1 MSRSKSQVRAAAL
14 PYPSPMSQSSRWRP
28 DAKGSQPA
36 SAIQREASR
45 APKPPAG
52 LVTEDHPSKRRR
64 GGWGLA
70 GVFAVVACLVWLA
83 WPTAVFAQ
91 TTAMSI
97 DPITGPDGT
106 VDALE
111 KWNGFTITGGT
122 GTDSGA
128 FVTVTVNGTQVGTA
142 TSAIQSGE
150 TNATWS
156 VDVPPN
162 WSYITTQDDQPVVA
176 SSDHL
181 NQANIV
187 VSHERKFNADLKLP
201 LVVND
206 VTGDNIINNGTYNI
220 MGNTGPI
227 GSVTLDFVI
236 DGVGSQFSSELDGT
250 WTKGEGS
257 NNYSH
262 EDSVSL
268 KVTATKT
275 GYTESDEVE
284 LTLTVDL
291 VNPTVS
297 YTAPSSLQV
306 GVVIDPLSPTTSE
319 TIDMHVASSLPTGL
333 TINQDTGVISGAP
346 MVVDSNTI
354 TATVTVYDRGGNDG
368 EVDIEFPEVVAG
380 TLTLNVEAVA
390 GDNTINRSEHT
401 NSFAVTGNTGTD
413 SGVTVTVTIGDT
425 ALTSVTSAIA
435 VGATEATWSVSPA
448 ASAGYISEPSV
459 ELSVTATKTEYT
471 SATVTRTLT
480 VDLTAPTV
488 SYTAPSILNVGE
500 AIMAM
505 VPTKSEDIFSYAISG
520 DSLPRGLSLNGT
532 TGVISGAPTTGTPDM
547 QTVGV
552 LATDGAGNVN
562 RPQITFPAVDGPE
575 RGVTVVWPETG
586 LPVPEG
592 GSAGY
597 TLVLDTQ
604 PTHDVT
610 ITVNSPVG
618 DEDLTAA
625 PTSLTFT
632 PGNWHEK
639 RTVTVSAAEDDDGMV
654 GIRNFSHLVASD
666 DSIYDD
672 IPAPG
677 VRAVEADNDEIGVT
691 VWPRVLRMPDGGSRE
706 YTVVL
711 NTQPTDDVTITVT
724 RDMRGDTDLTAS
736 PVTLIFT
743 KETWDTPQTVTV
755 SAAEDD
761 DQVNGVAVFS
771 HSVASNDENYQS
783 DDEITIASV
792 TAIEDETRPRVE
804 ITTEAS
810 APVGGAFEVTIR
822 FSEPVEGFELEDIEA
837 SNGTASNFNRVSSR
851 TYTVTITPEETGEV
865 RVEVRSNVARDR
877 AGNGNWAAAPL
888 VIEADLERP
897 EVTIEGPTQPVGL
910 AVFEVTITFSEA
922 VTGFESSEVTV
933 TNGSVSDFS
942 DYTAEITPS
951 VSGAVTVEVAAE

>member
-1 MSRSKSQVRAAAL
+1 M
-14 PYPSPMSQSSRWRP
+14 
-28 DAKGSQPA
+28 
-36 SAIQREASR
+36 
-45 APKPPAG
+45 
-52 LVTEDHPSKRRR
+52 
-64 GGWGLA
+64 
-70 GVFAVVACLVWLA
+70 
-83 WPTAVFAQ
+83 
-91 TTAMSI
+91 
-97 DPITGPDGT
+97 
-106 VDALE
+106 
-111 KWNGFTITGGT
+111 
-122 GTDSGA
+122 
-128 FVTVTVNGTQVGTA
+128 
-142 TSAIQSGE
+142 
-150 TNATWS
+150 
-156 VDVPPN
+156 
-162 WSYITTQDDQPVVA
+162 
-176 SSDHL
+176 
-181 NQANIV
+181 
-187 VSHERKFNADLKLP
+187 DLKLP

-306 GVVIDPLSPTTSE
+306 GVEIEALSPTMSE
-319 TIDMHVASSLPTGL
+319 PIDLYQASGLPPGL
-333 TINQDTGVISGAP
+333 MMNDTGMISGTP
-346 MVVDSNTI
+346 TTVNSSKQTSTV
-354 TATVTVYDRGGNDG
+354 TATDRGGNTDT
-368 EVDIEFPEVVAG
+368 EDIEFPEVVAG
-380 TLTLNVEAVA
+380 TLTLNVDDDIA
-390 GDNTINRSEHT
+390 GDDTINGSEHT
-401 NSFAVTGNTGTD
+401 NRFAIRGNTGTESD
-413 SGVTVTVTIGDT
+413 VTVAVAIGGTTLT
-425 ALTSVTSAIA
+425 ATSAIA

-459 ELSVTATKTEYT
+459 ELSVTATKTNYT
-471 SATVTRTLT
+471 SVTVTRTLT

-520 DSLPRGLSLNGT
+520 VSLPRGLSLNGT

-547 QTVGV
+547 KTVGV
-552 LATDGAGNVN
+552 LATDGAGNVD

-575 RGVTVVWPETG
+575 PGVTVVWPETG

-597 TLVLDTQ
+597 TVVLDTQ

-618 DEDLTAA
+618 DDDLTAA

-632 PGNWHEK
+632 TANWHEK
-639 RTVTVSAAEDDDGMV
+639 RTVTVSAAEDDDGKA
-654 GIRNFSHLVASD
+654 GIRNFSHAVASD

-677 VRAVEADNDEIGVT
+677 VRAEEADNDKIGVT
-691 VWPRVLRMPDGGSRE
+691 IWPRVLRMPDGGSRE

-711 NTQPTDDVTITVT
+711 NTPPTDDVTITVT
-724 RDMRGDTDLTAS
+724 RDMRGDTDLAATPEELTFSVLNWSTA
-736 PVTLIFT
+736 
-743 KETWDTPQTVTV
+743 QTVTV
-755 SAAEDD
+755 SAAADA
-761 DQVNGVAVFS
+761 DQVNGVAIFS
-771 HSVASNDENYQS
+771 HSAAS
-783 DDEITIASV
+783 DDTDYYDIPIASV

-804 ITTEAS
+804 IQTEAS
-810 APVGGAFEVTIR
+810 APVGGPFEVTIR
-822 FSEPVEGFELEDIEA
+822 FSEPVEGFGLEDIEV
-837 SNGTASNFNRVSSR
+837 SNGTASNFNRVSSS

-865 RVEVRSNVARDR
+865 RVEVRSNAAWDR
-877 AGNGNWAAAPL
+877 AGNGNRAAAAL

-897 EVTIEGPTQPVGL
+897 EVTIEGPTEPVGV
-910 AVFEVTITFSEA
+910 AGFEVTITFSEP
-922 VTGFESSEVTV
+922 VEGFEREDIQVVNGTVADFTEVSSREYRATIKPAEVGPPV
-933 TNGSVSDFS
+933 M
-942 DYTAEITPS
+942 
-951 VSGAVTVEVAAE
+951 VEVPEDVADNGNQAAAPFIIETAIEVSYAAASYTRQPKVVRR